1 MTFTSLQEYSAED
14 SSVKKGK
21 KGHPWGLLSNR
32 ALSPGTERTPA
43 ELAAFFFFGLLLFLK
58 RLLFALKLLISIAHR
73 RGKNCY
79 LQTLDLLFQHGL
91 GWEGRPNVAFI

>member
-1 MTFTSLQEYSAED
+1 M
-14 SSVKKGK
+14 KKGE

-43 ELAAFFFFGLLLFLK
+43 ELAAFLK
-58 RLLFALKLLISIAHR
+58 RLLFALKLLISIAHE
-73 RGKNCY
+73 RGKHCY
-79 LQTLDLLFQHGL
+79 LQTLDLLFQHDL